1 MLGDAFRF
9 FRPTR
14 DAREM
19 AVLAEIEKNASIS
32 QRGLARA
39 AGVSATMVNAYIDN
53 LVGRGLLAVSGET
66 NRTYKYHL
74 TPDGAARRSELAEA
88 YARELAA
95 LAAFGSASVPAAPCA
110 TLKSGEAEAA

>member
-19 AVLAEIEKNASIS
+19 AVLAEIEKNAKIS

-39 AGVSATMVNAYIDN
+39 AGVSATMVNAYIDD
-53 LVGRGLLAVSGET
+53 LLSRGLLSVTGET
-66 NRTYKYHL
+66 NRSYRYHL
-74 TPDGAARRSELAEA
+74 TTEGATRRAELSGAF
-88 YARELAA
+88 ARELSV
-95 LAAFGSASVPAAPCA
+95 LAAFGSAPAIASACD
-110 TLKSGEAEAA
+110 TLPAEGAEAA

>member
-1 MLGDAFRF
+1 MLGDTFRF

-19 AVLAEIEKNASIS
+19 AVLAEIEKSASIS

-39 AGVSATMVNAYIDN
+39 AGVSATMVNAYIDD

-66 NRTYKYHL
+66 NRTYRYHL
-74 TPDGAARRSELAEA
+74 TPEGAGRRVELAEGFA
-88 YARELAA
+88 QELAA
-95 LAAFGSASVPAAPCA
+95 LAAFGSAPTAAPACA
-110 TLKSGEAEAA
+110 TLPVDGAEAA